1 MATNLAKAYVQIVPS
16 AEGMK
21 GMIEQVMGKDLE
33 EAGEKA
39 GNSIASKI
47 KNIIVAAGIG
57 KVVSQAFTEGGAL
70 EQSLGGIETLYKEN
84 ADKMKAYA
92 KEAYKTSGVSENIR
106 CQCKCLYGKCYFIF
120 SVFDFKFKRRYK

>member
-57 KVVSQAFTEGGAL
+57 KVV
-70 EQSLGGIETLYKEN
+70 
-84 ADKMKAYA
+84 
-92 KEAYKTSGVSENIR
+92 
-106 CQCKCLYGKCYFIF
+106 
-120 SVFDFKFKRRYK
+120 

>member
-21 GMIEQVMGKDLE
+21 GMIEQAMGKDPE

-47 KNIIVAAGIG
+47 KEYYCCCWNWKSCISGFYQ
-57 KVVSQAFTEGGAL
+57 KVVL
-70 EQSLGGIETLYKEN
+70 
-84 ADKMKAYA
+84 
-92 KEAYKTSGVSENIR
+92 
-106 CQCKCLYGKCYFIF
+106 
-120 SVFDFKFKRRYK
+120 